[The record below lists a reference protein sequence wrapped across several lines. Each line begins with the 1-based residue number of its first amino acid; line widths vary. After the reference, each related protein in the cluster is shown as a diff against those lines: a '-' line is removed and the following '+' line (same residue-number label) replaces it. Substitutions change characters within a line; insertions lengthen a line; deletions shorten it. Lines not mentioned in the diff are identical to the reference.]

1 VILTNDE
8 LARQYP
14 RLFHMAEAGVWPSIQ
29 RHGLLSTSALLDLFE
44 VRGQRRVAIEAAR
57 RPENITLQHPKH
69 GTAVIRDQKPMSD
82 SALEKCLRDGL
93 RPEDWYRL
101 LNRQVFFWLSRERL
115 ERLLGARAYRS
126 RRHTILEIDSVR
138 LLADHAD
145 TIRLAPINTGST
157 IFAPQP
163 RGRRTFL
170 AISEYPYD
178 AWREKR
184 GAKDAVVELAVLD
197 RVKGIADY
205 VVQVMEVGR
214 AEPNKILFTLD

>member
-1 VILTNDE
+1 LTNDE

-44 VRGQRRVAIEAAR
+44 VRGQRRVAIEATR

-69 GTAVIRDQKPMSD
+69 GTAVIRDQKPMTD
-82 SALEKCLRDGL
+82 SALRKCLQDGL
-93 RPEDWYRL
+93 QPQDWYRL
-101 LNRQVFFWLSRERL
+101 LNRYVFFWLSRVRL

-126 RRHTILEIDSVR
+126 RRHTILEVDTTR
-138 LLADHAD
+138 LLAARVDA
-145 TIRLAPINTGST
+145 ILLAPINTGST

-170 AISEYPYD
+170 PISDYPYE
-178 AWREKR
+178 AWRQKR
-184 GAKDAVVELAVLD
+184 GAKHAVVELAV
-197 RVKGIADY
+197 RESVKGIGDF
-205 VVQVMEVGR
+205 VVQVTEVGR
-214 AEPNKILFTLD
+214 AEPSKILFARD